1 MNGNTLSQG
10 DQILKAKYLAAQSR
24 RQASKPAKKPRKPR
38 PRRQST
44 RRNFQASTVIARGL
58 AATLDRVN
66 NPQDGE

>member
-10 DQILKAKYLAAQSR
+10 DQILKAKYLAAQAR
-24 RQASKPAKKPRKPR
+24 RQASKTAKKPRK

-44 RRNFQASTVIARGL
+44 RRNFRASTVIARGL

-66 NPQDGE
+66 SKDGE